1 MANKN
6 GYDIE
11 MSYVVAPG
19 ETLKEVAEE
28 LGLSHKD
35 LAERLGITPK
45 TISKIVN
52 GTAPITPETAL
63 KLERVLGISS
73 NFWNQLELNYR
84 EKLTEIEAEAK
95 LKDEIEILKEYIP
108 YNEIANAGFVP
119 KTRNLKEK
127 VENTLNYF
135 GYSSLKIFIESV
147 NDNQL
152 LAGAYRIKEV
162 EKVNKLA
169 LLAWIRAGE
178 LEAQEIEAE
187 IFSKEK
193 LKNSLSELRNLT
205 LQSNPSIFIPKLQK
219 ICASFGVKVVFI
231 PEVKGSKVCGLTRW
245 LTPKPQAI
253 IQLSLRYKSNDN
265 LWFTFFHELGHILKH
280 NKIPF
285 YTSSNEY
292 IDSIEEQEADEFSAN
307 TLIPRDSYN
316 DFVEQGCF
324 TRNSIC
330 NFAEMI
336 SIHPGIVLGRL
347 QKEKYVQWNQYN
359 DLKTRYSWN

>member
-6 GYDIE
+6 GYDID
-11 MSYVVAPG
+11 MSYAVVPG

-63 KLERVLGISS
+63 NLERVLGISS

-95 LKDEIEILKEYIP
+95 LKDEIEILREYVP
-108 YNEIANAGFVP
+108 YKEIANAGFVP
-119 KTRNLKEK
+119 KTRDPKEK

-135 GYSSLKIFIESV
+135 GFSSLKIFIESI

-169 LLAWIRAGE
+169 LMAWIRAGE
-178 LEAQEIEAE
+178 IAAQEIEAE
-187 IFSKEK
+187 VFSKEK
-193 LKNSLSELRNLT
+193 LKKSLPELRNLT
-205 LQSNPSIFIPKLQK
+205 LQSDPSIFIPELQR
-219 ICASFGVKVVFI
+219 ICASFGVKVVFV

-280 NKIPF
+280 NKVPF
-285 YTSSNEY
+285 YTASNEY
-292 IDSIEEQEADEFSAN
+292 ADSIEEQEANEFSAN
-307 TLIPRDSYN
+307 TLIPKDSYN
-316 DFVEQGCF
+316 DFIEQGRF
-324 TRNSIC
+324 TKTSIC
-330 NFAEMI
+330 NFADMV

-347 QKEKYVQWNQYN
+347 QKEKHVQWNKYN
-359 DLKTRYSWN
+359 ELKARYSWK